1 MDLNFAAP
9 AGGKVFARDIFDPA
23 AMVKL
28 EFDTANV
35 FISDTPPRFSFP
47 EIGKSI
53 KRRHTQT
60 FLEFFGILH
69 VIAGR
74 IRVIRVG
81 NAQAAHITFH
91 EVIHVKTA
99 ACRRKTQRFTP
110 GFFRQWVVFKA
121 VAVGVEDGDR
131 RCGVGYRIVCRGA
144 GQRFQDADI
153 AAAVAALLRAA
164 HRFGDTLFG
173 ATGVGGGRGFRRRCV
188 LRRVLC
194 GGGRGFRWRG
204 VLRWRW
210 HWGRRAC
217 RRRRGGRRW
226 RGCRGRR
233 ALSVQD
239 EHEDE
244 GEDAGRPGK
253 AAEIGGTR
261 PQAAAVAVNVAAHG
275 APCLPDG
282 AGLLRRIL
290 ALTLPSSRLSSMV
303 S

>member
-1 MDLNFAAP
+1 
-9 AGGKVFARDIFDPA
+9 
-23 AMVKL
+23 MVKL

-110 GFFRQWVVFKA
+110 GFFRQRVVFQA
-121 VAVGVEDGDR
+121 VAVGVEDGR
-131 RCGVGYRIVCRGA
+131 RCRRICLVVRQA
-144 GQRFQDADI
+144 GKDANV
-153 AAAVAALLRAA
+153 AAAQRRIGVLLCRALQRG
-164 HRFGDTLFG
+164 GDHFFRG
-173 ATGVGGGRGFRRRCV
+173 HAVGGKRCRCCWRGFWWRC
-188 LRRVLC
+188 
-194 GGGRGFRWRG
+194 

-210 HWGRRAC
+210 RRGRRAC

-239 EHEDE
+239 EHDDE

-275 APCLPDG
+275 APCPLDG